1 MTRGRRLLVE
11 VALLGM
17 LYLASLPNPG
27 FFTATIKGL
36 VLVTLPIVWSVAGV
50 LLWSSRQAPHIETL
64 RERADDAVTSGL
76 IQFALFL
83 VSFGPAAL
91 AWFGLSTPQNMVL
104 VLLSWV
110 AILNAVP
117 SIGWMGT
124 WRDVWVPLIRAK
136 PLPADDDPDH
146 ALG

>member
-1 MTRGRRLLVE
+1 MTRNTRLVIELALLV
-11 VALLGM
+11 V
-17 LYLASLPNPG
+17 LYVASLPDPG

-36 VLVTLPIVWSVAGV
+36 VLLTLPVVWSTAGV
-50 LLWSSRQAPHIETL
+50 LIWSSRQAPHIATL

-83 VSFGPAAL
+83 VSFGPTFL
-91 AWFGLSTPQNMVL
+91 AWLGLTAPQNMVL

-110 AILNAVP
+110 AILNVVP

-124 WRDVWVPLIRAK
+124 WRSVWLPLIR
-136 PLPADDDPDH
+136 PSTSPEQP
-146 ALG
+146 